1 MRVGELA
8 AAGGVTAKTVRYY
21 ETLGLLAPPRRL
33 SNGYR
38 EYSSDAVD
46 RLRFVRDAQAA
57 GLTLAEAGSILTM
70 KDEGRGTCHHTRA
83 LLERHLAEID
93 AQISSLLAAKGELTA
108 LSRRAES
115 LDPADC
121 TDPNTCQVLGLEIP
135 RLDIP
140 ADSNV

>member
-21 ETLGLLAPPRRL
+21 EGLGLLAPPRRL

-38 EYSSDAVD
+38 EYGADAVD
-46 RLRFVRDAQAA
+46 RLRFIRDSQAA
-57 GLTLAEAGSILTM
+57 GLTLAEAGSILSM
-70 KDEGRGTCHHTRA
+70 KDEGRGTCHHTRE
-83 LLERHLAEID
+83 LLDRHMAEID
-93 AQISSLLAAKGELTA
+93 QQIASLLAAKGELTA

-121 TDPNTCQVLGLEIP
+121 VDANRCQVLGL
-135 RLDIP
+135 DITV
-140 ADSNV
+140 DSKV

>member
-21 ETLGLLAPPRRL
+21 EGLGLLAPPRRL

-38 EYSSDAVD
+38 EYGPDAVD
-46 RLRFVRDAQAA
+46 RLRFIRDSQAA
-57 GLTLAEAGSILTM
+57 GLTLNEAGSILRL
-70 KDEGRGTCHHTRA
+70 KDEGRGTCHHTRE
-83 LLERHLAEID
+83 LLNRHIAEID
-93 AQISSLLAAKGELTA
+93 QQIASLLAAKGELTA

-121 TDPNTCQVLGLEIP
+121 TDANRCQVLGL
-135 RLDIP
+135 DIP
-140 ADSNV
+140 VGSKV

>member
-8 AAGGVTAKTVRYY
+8 AAGGVTAKTVRFY
-21 ETLGLLAPPRRL
+21 ESLGLLAPPRRL

-38 EYSSDAVD
+38 EYAPDAVD

-57 GLTLAEAGSILTM
+57 GLSLAEAGEILSL
-70 KDEGRGTCHHTRA
+70 KDAGRGTCMHTKA
-83 LLERHLAEID
+83 MLDRHMAEID
-93 AQISSLLAAKGELTA
+93 QQIASLLAAKAELTA

-121 TDPNTCQVLGLEIP
+121 TDANSCQVLS
-135 RLDIP
+135 LDIP
-140 ADSNV
+140 VHSNV

>member
-21 ETLGLLAPPRRL
+21 ESLGLLAPPRRL

-38 EYSSDAVD
+38 EYGPDAVD
-46 RLRFVRDAQAA
+46 RLRFVRDSQAA
-57 GLTLAEAGSILTM
+57 GLTLHEAGSILSM
-70 KDEGRGTCHHTRA
+70 KDDGRGTCHHTRE
-83 LLERHLAEID
+83 LLDRHIAEID
-93 AQISSLLAAKGELTA
+93 QQIASLLAAKGELTA

-121 TDPNTCQVLGLEIP
+121 TDENRCQVLGMEIS

-140 ADSNV
+140 VHSNV